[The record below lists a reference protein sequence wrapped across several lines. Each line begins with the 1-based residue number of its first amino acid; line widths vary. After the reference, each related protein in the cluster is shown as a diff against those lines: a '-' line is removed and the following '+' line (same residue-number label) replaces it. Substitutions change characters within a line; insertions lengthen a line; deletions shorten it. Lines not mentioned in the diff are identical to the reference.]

1 MRQTVLKHANTHVPR
16 YTSYPPATAFS
27 TSVGHAEYGDWLGD
41 LPQDEPVSLYL
52 HVPYC
57 REVCWYCACNM
68 KLVRREQPLSDYAGT
83 LLQELELLA
92 ATLSSRVRVS
102 AVHWGGGTPTS
113 LTDETLEA
121 ITARIDQLFTIAPD
135 AEVSFEIDPRT
146 FDPDR
151 AVTLRQLGATRVSL
165 GVQEFDAAVQAA
177 VNRIQPFEQVRS
189 VVDALRGAG
198 IEGINFDLMYGLP
211 HQTEVTLAKTI
222 EQTIRLQPSRIA
234 LFGYA
239 HVPWVAKRQK
249 QIDPET
255 LPTLEQRFDQAETAA
270 EALITAGYRR
280 IGLDHFT
287 LQEDALSTALDDGS
301 IRRTFQGYSA
311 GGPRTILGLG
321 NSSIST
327 LPQGYMQNVTE
338 TGAWSRDIQSGRLP
352 VHRGYALTA
361 EDRLRADVIETLMCH
376 LTVDIGDTAQR
387 HGFAASALDEEIR
400 ACAAYTESGLAVLE
414 GRRLMV
420 PEQARPALRVLAAVF
435 DAHFQLV
442 EKRHAIA
449 V

>member
-1 MRQTVLKHANTHVPR
+1 MKQTVLKHANTHVPR

-27 TSVGHAEYGDWLGD
+27 TAVGHTEYGAWLGE
-41 LPQDEPVSLYL
+41 LPQNEPVSLYL

-57 REVCWYCACNM
+57 RQVCWYCACNM
-68 KLVRREQPLSDYAGT
+68 KLVRREQPLLDYAGA
-83 LLQELELLA
+83 LLQELDLLA
-92 ATLSSRVRVS
+92 ATLPSRMRVS
-102 AVHWGGGTPTS
+102 AIHWGGGTPTS
-113 LTDETLEA
+113 LTDETLAA
-121 ITARIDQLFTIAPD
+121 ITARIAQLFTIAPD

-146 FDPDR
+146 FDPER
-151 AVTLRQLGATRVSL
+151 AATLRQLGATRVSL

-189 VVDALRGAG
+189 VVDALRGAE
-198 IEGINFDLMYGLP
+198 IDGINFDLMYGLP
-211 HQTEVTLAKTI
+211 RQTEATLASTI
-222 EQTIRLQPSRIA
+222 EQTVRLQPSRIA

-239 HVPWVAKRQK
+239 HVPWMAKRQT

-255 LPTLEQRFDQAETAA
+255 LPSLEQRFDQAETAA
-270 EALITAGYRR
+270 NALVNSGYRR
-280 IGLDHFT
+280 IGLDHFA
-287 LQEDALSTALDDGS
+287 LPQDALSTALDDGS

-321 NSSIST
+321 SSSIST
-327 LPQGYMQNVTE
+327 LPQGYVQNVAE

-361 EDRLRADVIETLMCH
+361 NDRLRADVIETLMCH
-376 LTVDIGDTAQR
+376 MAVDIGDIAQR

-400 ACAAYTESGLAVLE
+400 ACTAYTESGLAVLE
-414 GRRLMV
+414 GRRLTV

-442 EKRHAIA
+442 EKRHAVA